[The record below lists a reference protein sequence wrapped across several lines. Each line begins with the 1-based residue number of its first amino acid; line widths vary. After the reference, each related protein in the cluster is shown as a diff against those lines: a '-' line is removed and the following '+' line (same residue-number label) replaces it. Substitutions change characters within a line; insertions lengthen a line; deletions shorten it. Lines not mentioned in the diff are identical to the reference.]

1 VEISF
6 LEWSVLQMKCSKVV
20 VADAALGEV
29 DALCVFNLHS
39 YFWSR
44 GSECFEEVCE
54 GKNNVGVLTYDQ
66 P

>member
-1 VEISF
+1 
-6 LEWSVLQMKCSKVV
+6 MKCSKVV